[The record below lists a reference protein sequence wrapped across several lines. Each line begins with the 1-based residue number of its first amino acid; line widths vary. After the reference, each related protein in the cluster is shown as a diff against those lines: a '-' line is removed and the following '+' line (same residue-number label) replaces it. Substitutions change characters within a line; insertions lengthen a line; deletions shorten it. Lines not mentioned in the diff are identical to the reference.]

1 MALHLHRAD
10 FVDRCKTA
18 AKEKTGFS
26 DWANLPSVLS
36 TALSPH
42 LNTENATSVMEHC
55 YPPLSRI
62 MEAID
67 HHARRKP
74 YIHAIHIIHD
84 GAVSSDIW
92 KLEAALKN
100 RERAE
105 RAGWPN
111 GPMKTI
117 THSGM
122 VLHEPHEKDF
132 FAWC

>member
-1 MALHLHRAD
+1 
-10 FVDRCKTA
+10 
-18 AKEKTGFS
+18 
-26 DWANLPSVLS
+26 
-36 TALSPH
+36 
-42 LNTENATSVMEHC
+42 
-55 YPPLSRI
+55 

-132 FAWC
+132 LLGVDAEMARRADVFIGNGYSSLTSYIVALRMGADFVAAGVPDDITLL